1 MKHQKVSV
9 VIPVY
14 KPEKEV
20 FEKLKEMLKKQT
32 VPVEII
38 EKWNNSE
45 AVSMN
50 LGIKE
55 ANGDIIVILA
65 QDCVPENEFW
75 IEKMIAPLKDEN
87 VVAVVS
93 DLLLPYEEWK
103 KRPFLSRMFTF
114 NDLRLRKPT
123 MNLSSCAY
131 RKKDLEK
138 VGLINEKVSAIDTD
152 FGIKIMNLGKIE
164 RGNVV
169 VHHLHHHYNYK
180 KTLKTFY
187 NYSKFNG
194 ISIME
199 NGVRIWGFPE
209 RIIRATPFLGFCS
222 IYFRY
227 PLKKYYYFIPV
238 HFLFGAIIENIVNVI
253 GFWHGFFFG
262 EKETGERNKEVLS
275 ISKV

>member
-1 MKHQKVSV
+1 MFKQKVSV

-14 KPEKEV
+14 KPEKKV

-32 VPVEII
+32 IPVEII
-38 EKWNNSE
+38 EKWNNPE

-50 LGIKE
+50 LGIKG
-55 ANGDIIVILA
+55 AKTDIIIILA
-65 QDCVPENEFW
+65 QDCIPENEYW
-75 IEKMIAPLKDEN
+75 VEKMIAPLKDEN

-138 VGLINEKVSAIDTD
+138 VGLINEKVSAIDAD

-209 RIIRATPFLGFCS
+209 RIS
-222 IYFRY
+222 
-227 PLKKYYYFIPV
+227 V
-238 HFLFGAIIENIVNVI
+238 
-253 GFWHGFFFG
+253 
-262 EKETGERNKEVLS
+262 
-275 ISKV
+275 